1 MTSFNRSLSVAALVA
16 ALGMGAAQAQTAA
29 PAASSQTPAVTGQ
42 TLPAIQKDLG
52 KTDAK
57 APATKAP
64 DAKAGVTAK
73 TGDAKTG
80 DGKTGDMKTG
90 DTKSPTG
97 AATAKPG
104 EQAKPRS

>member
-16 ALGMGAAQAQTAA
+16 ALGMGAAQAQTSA
-29 PAASSQTPAVTGQ
+29 PAASAQTPVVTGQ
-42 TLPAIQKDLG
+42 TLPAIQKDAG
-52 KTDAK
+52 KTDPKA

-73 TGDAKTG
+73 TGDV
-80 DGKTGDMKTG
+80 KTG

>member
-16 ALGMGAAQAQTAA
+16 ALGMGAAQAQTSA
-29 PAASSQTPAVTGQ
+29 PAGSSAQTPVVTGQ
-42 TLPAIQKDLG
+42 TVPAIQKDAG
-52 KTDAK
+52 KTDPKA

-73 TGDAKTG
+73 TGDSKTG
-80 DGKTGDMKTG
+80 DI
-90 DTKSPTG
+90 KSPTG